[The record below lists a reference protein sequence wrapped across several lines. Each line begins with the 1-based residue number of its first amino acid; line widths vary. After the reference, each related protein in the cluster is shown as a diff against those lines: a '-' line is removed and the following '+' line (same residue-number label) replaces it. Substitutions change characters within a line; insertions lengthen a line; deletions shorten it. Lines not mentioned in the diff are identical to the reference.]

1 MRNRRASSAGL
12 LCVCE
17 SASRSELRCVIN
29 DGERVTPVKPRRPPE
44 RAADSRQN
52 KEESLATLSHRPPHA
67 HRNSAVCALCVFAGT
82 YCFSELPE
90 HRAELEGTL
99 HCCSH
104 HQQAD
109 RLMRLQ
115 AGGQYSLC
123 PANKAVTWSSDAPAR
138 LREAW
143 SVFPTRRASCT
154 RTTPLINFTPPAT
167 LASLGLSAHLFCS
180 GRSRFS
186 TRCSFWKQ
194 RPRDFVEKQPTDIK
208 NQAADQRPAG
218 KQERGSRPEQSDRLA
233 ACRRQNETKQDDD
246 PRLRPMRPSEC
257 TRGSQTS
264 FKGKGKSTRP
274 VRDTTQSEHARKKKD
289 ESAASGGFQQPPT
302 NNVEKVTSTSPRL
315 RST

>member
-1 MRNRRASSAGL
+1 M

-17 SASRSELRCVIN
+17 SASRPELRCVIN

-82 YCFSELPE
+82 YCVSELPE

-143 SVFPTRRASCT
+143 SVFPHTESVVYTNNATDKLHASGDARITRA
-154 RTTPLINFTPPAT
+154 
-167 LASLGLSAHLFCS
+167 
-180 GRSRFS
+180 FS
-186 TRCSFWKQ
+186 TFVLLRPEPLLHPLQLLETATQ
-194 RPRDFVEKQPTDIK
+194 RLCGE
-208 NQAADQRPAG
+208 AAD
-218 KQERGSRPEQSDRLA
+218 
-233 ACRRQNETKQDDD
+233 
-246 PRLRPMRPSEC
+246 
-257 TRGSQTS
+257 
-264 FKGKGKSTRP
+264 
-274 VRDTTQSEHARKKKD
+274 
-289 ESAASGGFQQPPT
+289 
-302 NNVEKVTSTSPRL
+302 
-315 RST
+315 